1 MKNRN
6 SYSLIT
12 EVVVVMVLIL
22 YIFFLYIDFYNVKI
36 LIDSKYIK
44 YLCILLCFLLSII
57 STKNLLMHTGTNI
70 VNYRDIS
77 LLRLAMFITVIAD
90 LCLVI
95 FDFYILGVALFSLV
109 QIIYSVRYT
118 TKKLNSTF
126 FKFFIISQCII
137 FSYVIAS
144 LFIEVI
150 NVLLPISLFYSICLI
165 NSVIKAI
172 KAWKNNLYP
181 SPSKY
186 MMVFGM
192 ILFLLCDICVALS
205 AITAHFTLIGYF
217 MSSFYQITF
226 YLIWVFY
233 IPSQLLLSLSGST
246 KIRRIR
252 SL

>member
-1 MKNRN
+1 MV
-6 SYSLIT
+6 I
-12 EVVVVMVLIL
+12 VLIL
-22 YIFFLYIDFYNVKI
+22 YIFFLYMDFYNTKI
-36 LIDSKYIK
+36 FIDSKYINYSKYIK

-57 STKNLLMHTGTNI
+57 STKNLLMHTGTNT
-70 VNYRDIS
+70 VNRRDIL

-95 FDFYILGVALFSLV
+95 FDFYILGVALFSVV

-118 TKKLNSTF
+118 TKKRNSILL
-126 FKFFIISQCII
+126 KFFIISQCII
-137 FSYVIAS
+137 FSYVIVS
-144 LFIEVI
+144 LFIEGI
-150 NVLLPISLFYSICLI
+150 NVLLPVSLFYSICLI

-186 MMVFGM
+186 MVVFGM
-192 ILFLLCDICVALS
+192 ILFLICDICVALS
-205 AITAHFTLIGYF
+205 AITAHFTLTGYF
-217 MSSFYQITF
+217 MSSFHQITF
-226 YLIWVFY
+226 YLIWFFY

-246 KIRRIR
+246 RIRGIR